1 MSIGS
6 RIKER
11 RESLGLTQTQLA
23 ELLGVTKGAIGNYE
37 TDSNSPKASILY
49 KVFDV
54 LKCDANYLFQDEMK
68 ALETNDF
75 TVPEIKMVKKYRTL
89 DECGK
94 EIVDFILD
102 KESARSIE
110 IMQKTVQTTDTKS
123 PCDSTVMIEK
133 IVYVNPAAAGVP
145 LYAED
150 DFERIEFPASKVPK
164 GTDFGVRIS
173 GDSMEPS
180 IPDRAIVWVR
190 KTPEIYDGQVGVF
203 MIDNMAVCKRYHK
216 EGEKIVLQSD
226 NPAYEPIEITNF
238 ERFGIVGK
246 VIGMTEEE

>member
-1 MSIGS
+1 MSLHD
-6 RIKER
+6 RIKEAR
-11 RESLGLTQTQLA
+11 NLRNITQTELGNIIGVAKTTIAGYEKNREPTAAQL
-23 ELLGVTKGAIGNYE
+23 GAIA
-37 TDSNSPKASILY
+37 DAL
-49 KVFDV
+49 DV
-54 LKCDANYLFQDEMK
+54 DVEFLLQDEIKLRHDTK
-68 ALETNDF
+68 ATHEEMENL
-75 TVPEIKMVKKYRTL
+75 VKKYRAL
-89 DECGK
+89 DKHGK
-94 EIVDFILD
+94 ELVDLILS
-102 KESARSIE
+102 KELERRFTEHKAVRIDNTES
-110 IMQKTVQTTDTKS
+110 
-123 PCDSTVMIEK
+123 IEK

-150 DFERIEFPASKVPK
+150 DFERIEFPANKVPK

>member
-1 MSIGS
+1 MSNSVSVLLKSKRKELGFSAQEAVDKLKSFGINIS
-6 RIKER
+6 IKTLYGWEAGTR
-11 RESLGLTQTQLA
+11 QPDADTFIALCQIYGIDSLSKIKTPQALSQEAINIAKNYDTLDTWGKKAIRDLMKNEIDRSIAALA
-23 ELLGVTKGAIGNYE
+23 EETK
-37 TDSNSPKASILY
+37 
-49 KVFDV
+49 
-54 LKCDANYLFQDEMK
+54 
-68 ALETNDF
+68 
-75 TVPEIKMVKKYRTL
+75 KMQQST
-89 DECGK
+89 
-94 EIVDFILD
+94 
-102 KESARSIE
+102 ES
-110 IMQKTVQTTDTKS
+110 
-123 PCDSTVMIEK
+123 IEK

-173 GDSMEPS
+173 GDSMEPN

-216 EGEKIVLQSD
+216 EGKKIVLQSD
-226 NPAYEPIEITNF
+226 NPAYEPIEITDF